1 MTKNAYYIYFHKLCG
16 QNGIHS
22 AKNVQCDGGAL
33 ETIMGEQL
41 KEPYLRLDNSSGFA
55 SSTEQFSGVQW
66 TPAACLTHL
75 MFTILVLSVRMG
87 IVSDPIGDRR
97 NPTRL
102 PPISDTN
109 PKSTVSPAFLTH
121 QL

>member
-1 MTKNAYYIYFHKLCG
+1 MPTIYTFTNCVDRMVFI
-16 QNGIHS
+16 QQRMFS
-22 AKNVQCDGGAL
+22 VMGAL

-41 KEPYLRLDNSSGFA
+41 KEPYLRLGNSSGFA